1 MPKPAKGARLGSGP
15 AHQKLLIRGLA
26 ADLITLERI
35 RTSEAKAKMLRPH
48 AERLITL
55 AKTNTLHSRRRA
67 LGVIEDA
74 NVVHKLFDELG
85 PRFSERNGGYTRIV
99 KLGPRKG
106 DAAPM
111 AIIELVDRGARRAG
125 EDFVDEA
132 RERRSRGLFGRLR
145 SRFGR
150 GPDRAEEDDLLAGLD
165 LEDVDEFEDDDEFDD
180 ELEDDLEDE
189 PDRDRE
195 EAEVE
200 EGEEAGEPETAESG
214 PPPRDEPGP
223 AKEPSAPDRRSAG
236 APVDT
241 APGGDAGGA
250 EAAGKDSGSG

>member
-67 LGVIEDA
+67 LGIIEDA

-85 PRFSERNGGYTRIV
+85 PRFAERNGGYTRIV

-111 AIIELVDRGARRAG
+111 AVIEFVEETELAAG
-125 EDFVDEA
+125 GETEA
-132 RERRSRGLFGRLR
+132 AKAKRRGLLR
-145 SRFGR
+145 KKRQEKGGKR
-150 GPDRAEEDDLLAGLD
+150 GKKAEPAEA
-165 LEDVDEFEDDDEFDD
+165 
-180 ELEDDLEDE
+180 
-189 PDRDRE
+189 E
-195 EAEVE
+195 EAEE
-200 EGEEAGEPETAESG
+200 AEAQASEPEAAEEAAEPKETQEPQEPEASADEGSDDAEES
-214 PPPRDEPGP
+214 
-223 AKEPSAPDRRSAG
+223 KE
-236 APVDT
+236 
-241 APGGDAGGA
+241 
-250 EAAGKDSGSG
+250 

>member
-85 PRFSERNGGYTRIV
+85 PRFAERNGGYTRIV

-111 AIIELVDRGARRAG
+111 AIIEFVEETELVAG
-125 EDFVDEA
+125 RETEEA
-132 RERRSRGLFGRLR
+132 KAKRRGLLR
-145 SRFGR
+145 KKRQEKGGKR
-150 GPDRAEEDDLLAGLD
+150 GKKAEPAEA
-165 LEDVDEFEDDDEFDD
+165 
-180 ELEDDLEDE
+180 
-189 PDRDRE
+189 E
-195 EAEVE
+195 EAEEVE
-200 EGEEAGEPETAESG
+200 EAEALASEPDAAEVAAKLEETEEPQEPEASAGEGSDDAEES
-214 PPPRDEPGP
+214 
-223 AKEPSAPDRRSAG
+223 KE
-236 APVDT
+236 
-241 APGGDAGGA
+241 
-250 EAAGKDSGSG
+250 